1 LGVGV
6 AKAELDLILMESVSI
21 QELLIALQANLTTPA
36 FIRIVFGIR
45 PGLILTLAAI
55 SLGAKLAVL
64 NLFG

>member
-1 LGVGV
+1 MGVGV

-21 QELLIALQANLTTPA
+21 EELLIALQANLTPPA

-55 SLGAKLAVL
+55 SLSAKLAVL
-64 NLFG
+64 DLFG